1 MIIALNWALAGPWQA
16 HVHSLA
22 LTEHYQHPI
31 DNDCAAGLCRFG
43 DNDGGRAFGILQMH
57 MPYLQ
62 EWYKLDGPY
71 RAAVGDTVPDAQIKA
86 AAAFLTVE
94 VSHIGLDLAIQ
105 SQNLGVAA
113 VLAGQRNAE
122 YLSRWSSSF
131 QRLRGGVS

>member
-1 MIIALNWALAGPWQA
+1 MLIATGNPARLSRARRAL
-16 HVHSLA
+16 
-22 LTEHYQHPI
+22 
-31 DNDCAAGLCRFG
+31 D
-43 DNDGGRAFGILQMH
+43 
-57 MPYLQ
+57 
-62 EWYKLDGPY
+62 Y